1 MKYFQFF
8 FYCLSNLQHI
18 FFIFQSLVEGFLG
31 HRVSE
36 VMGGIVSHWNNSGVV
51 GEIGSLF

>member
-1 MKYFQFF
+1 MKYFSVIFLLLIESSA
-8 FYCLSNLQHI
+8 Y

-31 HRVSE
+31 HRASE

-51 GEIGSLF
+51 GEIVSLF